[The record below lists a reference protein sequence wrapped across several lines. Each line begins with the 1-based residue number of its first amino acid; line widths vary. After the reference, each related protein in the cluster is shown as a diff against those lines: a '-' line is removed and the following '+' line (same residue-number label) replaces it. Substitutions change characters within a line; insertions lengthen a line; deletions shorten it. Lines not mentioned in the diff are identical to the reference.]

1 VLFLSTGV
9 ERIMVVGYGLAR
21 AYQKLRSYL
30 TLRNEISGNHP
41 IDSANVNI
49 QCAFVLVPQLIAM
62 NVGRWTV

>member
-1 VLFLSTGV
+1 
-9 ERIMVVGYGLAR
+9 MVVGYGLAR